1 LQPDTVAPHRL
12 PPEYYEDRE
21 RSGPLARI
29 RKKKTEAKIR
39 EEVRERRG
47 LARDSRTDPE
57 SDLKANREAD
67 LSRANAYSDEDIRI
81 LTDPNVPE
89 ASRNKLFKKI
99 RQEQTRAR
107 DVQTPLKR
115 MGLRSDSDPDAEYFP
130 VDELDDIVR
139 PIPHPFG
146 KAYILLAKQE
156 AKKKKTKPQFTDED
170 ARVLFLGDGGNVLT
184 VEINTSH
191 DFQDVVSVMRRI
203 WNQLECGTNRGTNLG
218 KIKELREAYKNSR
231 IYGRGKKAKTST
243 VLKRINKAKKLVCG
257 KSFAKGQRLTRRVE
271 KSDLDFISC
280 CECPQVEKCVR
291 LCDKVEAYTNQ
302 DHVSQREKI

>member
-1 LQPDTVAPHRL
+1 
-12 PPEYYEDRE
+12 
-21 RSGPLARI
+21 LART

-57 SDLKANREAD
+57 SDLKAFREAD
-67 LSRANAYSDEDIRI
+67 LSRNNACSDEDIRI
-81 LTDPNVPE
+81 LTDPNTPE
-89 ASRNKLFKKI
+89 ASRKKILKKI
-99 RQEQTRAR
+99 RQEQTRPR
-107 DVQTPLKR
+107 DVQTPWKR

-130 VDELDDIVR
+130 DDELDDIVR

-146 KAYILLAKQE
+146 KAYVLMAMQE
-156 AKKKKTKPQFTDED
+156 ARKKKTKVQFTDED

-218 KIKELREAYKNSR
+218 KIKELRDAYKNSR
-231 IYGRGKKAKTST
+231 IYGRGKQAKTST
-243 VLKRINKAKKLVCG
+243 EYKRTKKSKELVCG
-257 KSFAKGQRLTRRVE
+257 KRIAKGQRLRRRVE
-271 KSDLDFISC
+271 KSDLGYKSC
-280 CECPQVEKCVR
+280 GECPEVGKCVR
-291 LCDKVEAYTNQ
+291 LCDKVEAYANQ